1 MGTSYFQIMPRL
13 EATLNAICPYFTMF
27 PLEFPLRAL
36 TRAVGTE
43 AAVLD
48 PFCGRGTTNMAG
60 RMLGLPS
67 FGIDSHPL
75 AVALTEAKLVDPS
88 PRTIMLELD
97 EILNGPSDVG
107 QIPGGEFWDR
117 AYDESTLVSICR
129 VRSALLQDCESSA
142 RVALRAIMLGA
153 LHGPVTKQRSSYLS
167 NQCPRTYAPKPRY
180 SVSYWQKHDLYPPK
194 VDIRELVARRAVRY
208 YSASL
213 PKVCSRV
220 ILGDCRDEEVFQR
233 EFGERQVDWVITSPP
248 YYGMRTYRPDQ
259 WIRLWFLGGPDT
271 VDYSQQDQLT
281 HESPESFARQLSEVW
296 RNCARVSKAG
306 ARMVIRFGQIPD
318 RRADPVDLLRLSL
331 SETGWRIQ
339 TLCDAGSASMGKRQ
353 ANHFG
358 VNSSAKREFDLWAV
372 NAR

>member
-1 MGTSYFQIMPRL
+1 MGTSYSPVTPGL

-36 TRAVGTE
+36 SRAVETK
-43 AAVLD
+43 AVVLD

-60 RMLGLPS
+60 RMLGLSS
-67 FGIDSHPL
+67 FGIDSNPL

-88 PRTIMLELD
+88 PRAIMLELD

-117 AYDESTLVSICR
+117 AYNETTLLAICK
-129 VRSALLQDCESSA
+129 VRMALLQDCESSA

-153 LHGPVTKQRSSYLS
+153 LHGPVTKQSPSYLS

-180 SVSYWQKHDLYPPK
+180 SVSYWKKHDLHPPA
-194 VDIRELVARRAVRY
+194 VNVRELVARRAERY

-220 ILGDCRDEEVFQR
+220 VLGDCRDGEVFQR
-233 EFGERQVDWVITSPP
+233 ELRECQVDWVITSPP

-259 WIRLWFLGGPDT
+259 WIRLWFLGGPDM

-296 RNCARVSKAG
+296 KNCARVSKPR
-306 ARMVIRFGQIPD
+306 ARMVIRFGQISD

-331 SETGWRIQ
+331 SGTGWRIQ
-339 TLCDAGSASMGKRQ
+339 TRCDAGSAAMGKRQ

-358 VNSSAKREFDLWAV
+358 VNSTAKREFDLWAV
-372 NAR
+372 NTQ